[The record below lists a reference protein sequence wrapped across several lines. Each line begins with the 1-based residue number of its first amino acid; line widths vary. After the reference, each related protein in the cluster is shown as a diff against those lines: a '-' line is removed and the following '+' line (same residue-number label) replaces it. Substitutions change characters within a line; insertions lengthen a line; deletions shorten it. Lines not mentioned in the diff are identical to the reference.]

1 MDQGNISR
9 IERGHH
15 NYTLGTYA
23 QLAEAVG
30 CDFDVWMRLIP
41 KKT

>member
-1 MDQGNISR
+1 MDRSNLSR
-9 IERGHH
+9 IEGGHQ
-15 NYTLGTYA
+15 NYTLATYA

-41 KKT
+41 KQK